1 MSRQQENF
9 LRIFLLVTTLG
20 CKALRRIL
28 DRYLE
33 DHGLSLASELTIVKR
48 KIVKD
53 LPRSQHEKLYHRAT
67 ARPVNSKDFDIT
79 ALVIILANIHGAF
92 PPPTGGWKSTCK
104 PPPDDI
110 SKSADIMR
118 IRYFRNDCCH
128 KPSPE
133 YDETTFQEL
142 WQEISDVLRRL
153 GIPQDAIDELKT
165 AHLNSRREVKV
176 EDLNFSRFKGEIGK
190 LVKEFQKDTRGWF
203 LTYLKDFFADEEA
216 RVMALIA
223 GPGFGKSVLSALV
236 YEECHKHGQLGGW
249 FFCHRTKNG
258 RNHSDPML
266 IMETLASQ
274 LCEKLPEFQCELR
287 KSLRGKFHRNSL
299 YDAFHVLL
307 YEPLH
312 ALDGKEPIII
322 VVDGLDMTNNDSKG
336 EFLDLISDEF
346 PKLPSWI
353 KIFLTSRPEL
363 QVRTKLRRFSPLEI
377 LPDNKNQKEDLD
389 RFVRSKLDHLDEE
402 ERARLAGKCQ
412 GSFLFAAQIV
422 EELSSGKKRLNHWMS
437 EFYTKEFERWKED
450 LKQLT
455 SRIDDDILEGFV
467 NVLAASKA
475 PIPITTVF
483 QCMGLSDQKLEIRN
497 AVKNVMSRIFV
508 VDDDH
513 LTTHH
518 SSLTDWLTLADG
530 YEEHEFAANV
540 EKGQRWLTLNEE
552 LFYYNYYY

>member
-9 LRIFLLVTTLG
+9 LKIVLLLTTLG
-20 CKALRRIL
+20 CQALRGIL
-28 DRYLE
+28 DRYLA
-33 DHGLSLASELTIVKR
+33 LELRRKR
-48 KIVKD
+48 KFVKCSK
-53 LPRSQHEKLYHRAT
+53 RSQQEKLYPRAT
-67 ARPVNSKDFDIT
+67 ARPVNSQNMDIT
-79 ALVIILANIHGAF
+79 ELADILTNIHRDLRRPRA
-92 PPPTGGWKSTCK
+92 GWKHER
-104 PPPDDI
+104 PPNGIP
-110 SKSADIMR
+110 KFADIIR
-118 IRYFRNDCCH
+118 IKNFRNHCFH
-128 KPSPE
+128 EPFPQ
-133 YDETTFQEL
+133 YDEPTFQKL
-142 WQEISDVLRRL
+142 WQEISDVLLRL
-153 GIPQDAIDELKT
+153 GISQIEID
-165 AHLNSRREVKV
+165 HLNSQEKV
-176 EDLNFSRFKGEIGK
+176 EVEHLNFSSFKPEINKGAK
-190 LVKEFQKDTRGWF
+190 MFQKDTRGWF
-203 LTYLKDFFADEEA
+203 LMYLKDFFEEADEEADKEA

-236 YEECHKHGQLGGW
+236 CKQYDKELGGW
-249 FFCHRTKNG
+249 FFCHRTKNS
-258 RNHSDPML
+258 RNFSDPML

-274 LCEKLPEFQCELR
+274 LCEKVPEFRR
-287 KSLRGKFHRNSL
+287 KLEESLRRKFHRNSL
-299 YDAFHVLL
+299 SDAFAVLL

-322 VVDGLDMTNNDSKG
+322 VVDGLDMINNDSKG
-336 EFLDLISDEF
+336 EFLDLISDKF

-363 QVRTKLRRFSPLEI
+363 QVRKKLRRFSPLEI
-377 LPDNKNQKEDLD
+377 LPDNKNQREDLD
-389 RFVRSKLDHLDEE
+389 RFVRSKLDHLDER
-402 ERARLAGKCQ
+402 ERARLVGKCQ

-455 SRIDDDILEGFV
+455 SRIDDEILERFV

-483 QCMGLSDQKLEIRN
+483 QCMGLSDQKREIRN
-497 AVKNVMSRIFV
+497 AFKNVMSRIFV

-518 SSLTDWLTLADG
+518 NSLTDWLTLADG
-530 YEEHEFAANV
+530 YEEHEFVANV
-540 EKGQRWLTLNEE
+540 EKGQRWLTWNEE